1 MVGPTKLPFSYP
13 GTLTSLPSSRI
24 LAPWSIPDCTRSQ
37 TLCLAS
43 GEMTGPKSA
52 PGSWPTAFHKQPY
65 SRWRIRIMLSNP
77 SFIPKL
83 RLLGVFGCF
92 LVFKV
97 HECVLYLVF
106 TLITPPAWSVAHTS
120 IDLQFLGL
128 LHQFWDP
135 VSGLPNKHSCGQGHA
150 SLTRCTK
157 GGTHQLTK
165 NQTSCCYLGLL
176 PVSLQTDQK

>member
-65 SRWRIRIMLSNP
+65 SIWRIRIMLSNP
-77 SFIPKL
+77 SFTPKL
-83 RLLGVFGCF
+83 HLLGVFGCF

-157 GGTHQLTK
+157 GCTH
-165 NQTSCCYLGLL
+165 
-176 PVSLQTDQK
+176 